1 VTARPKRGAA
11 ANSAAAP
18 AGAGTKRPVNPQL
31 GARYDTRR
39 QELVDIAAR
48 LYAANGYHA
57 TSVDDLVEASGLQRG
72 GLYHYIEG
80 KQDLLVAIHDR
91 FIEPLLERA
100 RPVGE
105 ADDPPNKKLVLLA
118 RALMYVI
125 STYQDHVTVFLNDWR
140 AIKEGPEWQRIHDAR
155 REFESIVESVLEA
168 GRTEG
173 LFAIRDTRVA
183 TRAFLG
189 MVNYTYQW
197 YVPGGP
203 LAPEALADELSS
215 FFLTGVLTEQGARRE
230 AAAHTQNA

>member
-1 VTARPKRGAA
+1 MTVKRGATD
-11 ANSAAAP
+11 
-18 AGAGTKRPVNPQL
+18 AGGSGTKRPANPQL
-31 GARYDTRR
+31 RARYDTRR
-39 QELVDIAAR
+39 QQLVDIAAR

-80 KQDLLVAIHDR
+80 KHDLLVAIHDR

-100 RPVGE
+100 RPVVE
-105 ADDPPNKKLVLLA
+105 SDDAPDAKLKQLA
-118 RALMYVI
+118 RALMHVI

-155 REFESIVESVLEA
+155 REFEGIVESVLDE
-168 GRTEG
+168 GRAQG
-173 LFAIRDTRVA
+173 AFDVRDTRVA

-203 LAPEALADELSS
+203 LGPDELADELTS
-215 FFLTGVLTEQGARRE
+215 FFLTGISAKRSAKRANGARTTR
-230 AAAHTQNA
+230 A

>member
-1 VTARPKRGAA
+1 MTARPKRGSDG
-11 ANSAAAP
+11 NGQAAP
-18 AGAGTKRPVNPQL
+18 TAGTKRPHNPQL
-31 GARYDTRR
+31 RARYDARR

-57 TSVDDLVEASGLQRG
+57 TSVDDLVEATSLQRG

-80 KQDLLVAIHDR
+80 KQDLLVAIHER

-100 RPVGE
+100 RSVVGAAE
-105 ADDPPNKKLVLLA
+105 PPDVKLTQLA
-118 RALMYVI
+118 QALMYVI

-140 AIKEGPEWQRIHDAR
+140 SIKEGPEWQRIHHAR
-155 REFESIVESVLEA
+155 REVESIVESVLEE
-168 GRTEG
+168 GRAQG

-197 YVPGGP
+197 YVPGGQLEP
-203 LAPEALADELSS
+203 DALADELSS
-215 FFLTGVLTEQGARRE
+215 FFLTGVLTERRPRGTDGAGGTRG
-230 AAAHTQNA
+230 

>member
-1 VTARPKRGAA
+1 VPNGPGA
-11 ANSAAAP
+11 
-18 AGAGTKRPVNPQL
+18 KRPVNPQL
-31 GARYDTRR
+31 RVRYDTRR

-100 RPVGE
+100 RPVV
-105 ADDPPNKKLVLLA
+105 ASDDPADEKLGQLA

-140 AIKEGPEWQRIHDAR
+140 AIKTGPEWQRIHDAR
-155 REFESIVESVLEA
+155 REFESIVESVLEE
-168 GRTEG
+168 GRVKG
-173 LFAIRDTRVA
+173 RFAIRDTRVA

-197 YVPGGP
+197 YVPGGT
-203 LAPEALADELSS
+203 LAPDALADELAS
-215 FFLTGVLTEQGARRE
+215 FFLTGVLAESPRRE
-230 AAAHTQNA
+230 AVARSRRA

>member
-1 VTARPKRGAA
+1 MTGRGKRRATADAGAA
-11 ANSAAAP
+11 LPEN
-18 AGAGTKRPVNPQL
+18 GAKRPVNSQMR
-31 GARYDTRR
+31 ARFDTRR

-57 TSVDDLVEASGLQRG
+57 TSVDELVQASGLQRG

-100 RPVGE
+100 RPVVDSSE
-105 ADDPPNKKLVLLA
+105 PADVKLGQLA

-140 AIKEGPEWQRIHDAR
+140 AIKEGPDWQRIHDAR
-155 REFESIVESVLEA
+155 REFEAIVESVLEE
-168 GRTEG
+168 GRATHV
-173 LFAIRDTRVA
+173 FDIRDTRVA

-203 LAPEALADELSS
+203 LGPDALADELTS
-215 FFLTGVLTEQGARRE
+215 FFLTGISAKGSAKQKRGASTTS
-230 AAAHTQNA
+230 A